1 MKFWL
6 GPDRCGD
13 FPRTRGDGPVRCRSI
28 CRRPATLVL
37 ECVCIFGDTTG
48 TGLRNECDSVQDN
61 RPDIREQSQERASPS
76 YQVSFKQEIVW
87 SPSLKAGSS
96 PTSGLFLLAETG
108 HLHQVKLASLKLV
121 GWLIH
126 SPSRTVFWLLRFPLA
141 VGAVVPFSVWSI
153 LPIVGPCEYNS
164 SVWFLRSFPS
174 RLSPPP
180 SFPSRLPPPL
190 LRELSLKQPHSTLY
204 RRWAS
209 LYYYRSGREFSIP
222 QLPIHH
228 FPRSCI

>member
-1 MKFWL
+1 MDPSGVAL
-6 GPDRCGD
+6 
-13 FPRTRGDGPVRCRSI
+13 I

-37 ECVCIFGDTTG
+37 ECVCILGHDG
-48 TGLRNECDSVQDN
+48 HRVANECDSVQDN

-76 YQVSFKQEIVW
+76 YHVSFKQEIVW

-153 LPIVGPCEYNS
+153 LPLSGRVNIIVACGFSGASPLACRPRRASPPACRPHFFGNCRS
-164 SVWFLRSFPS
+164 SSHIALFTEGGRVSITTVADVNFPS
-174 RLSPPP
+174 P
-180 SFPSRLPPPL
+180 SFPFTTSPL
-190 LRELSLKQPHSTLY
+190 LYLMVWRTILVSSVALL
-204 RRWAS
+204 
-209 LYYYRSGREFSIP
+209 
-222 QLPIHH
+222 
-228 FPRSCI
+228 